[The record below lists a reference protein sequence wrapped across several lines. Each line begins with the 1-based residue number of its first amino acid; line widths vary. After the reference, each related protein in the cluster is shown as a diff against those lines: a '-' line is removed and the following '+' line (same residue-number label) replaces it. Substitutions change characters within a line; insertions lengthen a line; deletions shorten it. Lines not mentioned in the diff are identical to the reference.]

1 MFNICIKYHKYRTY
15 TQSAGCIA
23 VGKAF
28 YQGKLYEGDEF
39 CTLVSSWSVKE
50 NFVKGIQDLNG
61 FYALISQHDN
71 RLFVAVDRVRS
82 IPLFYAQKA
91 DEFYLSDC
99 ADWVR
104 EQVSSVEL
112 DPISKEEFLLTGYV
126 TGPDTL
132 FPNVKQIQAGECL
145 FVEDAPPGISV
156 HKQKYFQYI
165 HNYPDS
171 VTEEELLTKHD
182 QVLVNIFNRLIEI
195 ADGSTIVVPLSGG
208 YDSRLIVLM
217 LKNLGYQKV
226 IAFSYGRP
234 GNLESVVSRQVAENL
249 GIQWEFVEYRNDL
262 WYEWY
267 RSYEY
272 RMYANFADGCTSL
285 PHIQDWPAVW
295 YLKKNNK
302 IPQDSI
308 FVPGHSAD
316 LLAGSRS
323 TSLPSLY
330 RNQKTNATKT
340 IKEILRYHYSLFH
353 WEKEYDRL
361 QSIFIGKIKQTIGNL
376 EQFPDN
382 ASAFESWDIAERQAK
397 FIINSLRV
405 YEFWGYEWWIP
416 FWDYE
421 YINYWSRIC
430 VNYRINKRLYN
441 RCITQYEKKI
451 LGYNLELNKKTL
463 TQIIKSIILDS
474 PLDSVGRIVYNI
486 VKARLA
492 NPDKEYDS
500 HPLAWYG
507 IIDRSSFAR
516 IYTGKETINSF
527 LARDYFLE

>member
-1 MFNICIKYHKYRTY
+1 M
-15 TQSAGCIA
+15 
-23 VGKAF
+23 
-28 YQGKLYEGDEF
+28 
-39 CTLVSSWSVKE
+39 
-50 NFVKGIQDLNG
+50 
-61 FYALISQHDN
+61 
-71 RLFVAVDRVRS
+71 
-82 IPLFYAQKA
+82 
-91 DEFYLSDC
+91 
-99 ADWVR
+99 
-104 EQVSSVEL
+104 
-112 DPISKEEFLLTGYV
+112 
-126 TGPDTL
+126 
-132 FPNVKQIQAGECL
+132 KQIQAGECL

-308 FVPGHSAD
+308 LSGHSAD

-340 IKEILRYHYSLFH
+340 IKRF
-353 WEKEYDRL
+353 
-361 QSIFIGKIKQTIGNL
+361 
-376 EQFPDN
+376 
-382 ASAFESWDIAERQAK
+382 
-397 FIINSLRV
+397 
-405 YEFWGYEWWIP
+405 
-416 FWDYE
+416 
-421 YINYWSRIC
+421 
-430 VNYRINKRLYN
+430 
-441 RCITQYEKKI
+441 
-451 LGYNLELNKKTL
+451 
-463 TQIIKSIILDS
+463 
-474 PLDSVGRIVYNI
+474 
-486 VKARLA
+486 
-492 NPDKEYDS
+492 
-500 HPLAWYG
+500 
-507 IIDRSSFAR
+507 
-516 IYTGKETINSF
+516 
-527 LARDYFLE
+527 

>member
-1 MFNICIKYHKYRTY
+1 
-15 TQSAGCIA
+15 
-23 VGKAF
+23 
-28 YQGKLYEGDEF
+28 
-39 CTLVSSWSVKE
+39 
-50 NFVKGIQDLNG
+50 
-61 FYALISQHDN
+61 
-71 RLFVAVDRVRS
+71 
-82 IPLFYAQKA
+82 
-91 DEFYLSDC
+91 
-99 ADWVR
+99 
-104 EQVSSVEL
+104 
-112 DPISKEEFLLTGYV
+112 
-126 TGPDTL
+126 
-132 FPNVKQIQAGECL
+132 
-145 FVEDAPPGISV
+145 
-156 HKQKYFQYI
+156 
-165 HNYPDS
+165 
-171 VTEEELLTKHD
+171 
-182 QVLVNIFNRLIEI
+182 
-195 ADGSTIVVPLSGG
+195 
-208 YDSRLIVLM
+208 
-217 LKNLGYQKV
+217 
-226 IAFSYGRP
+226 
-234 GNLESVVSRQVAENL
+234 
-249 GIQWEFVEYRNDL
+249 
-262 WYEWY
+262 
-267 RSYEY
+267 
-272 RMYANFADGCTSL
+272 
-285 PHIQDWPAVW
+285 
-295 YLKKNNK
+295 
-302 IPQDSI
+302 
-308 FVPGHSAD
+308 
-316 LLAGSRS
+316 
-323 TSLPSLY
+323 
-330 RNQKTNATKT
+330 
-340 IKEILRYHYSLFH
+340 LFH

-361 QSIFIGKIKQTIGNL
+361 QSIFIEKIKQTIGNL

-492 NPDKEYDS
+492 NPDIEYDS